1 MISSTDDG
9 KRTPFTK
16 LERGN
21 VESREKNTKKR
32 WQDTGNSCKLHS
44 SLWKNT
50 NSPHRSRCLIDDSQF
65 LAWVVRLKKKRK
77 KEKSILAHITHII
90 YCQWRASPQQVSEDP
105 FTSILFVGTLLPPA
119 GQMWNMSA
127 KTQIPFNL
135 YDLLSSYLKKT
146 KFKKKA
152 NLFIK
157 HNSYTRQFKVLY
169 SYIKSEEGK

>member
-65 LAWVVRLKKKRK
+65 LAWVVKDLKKKKKERK
-77 KEKSILAHITHII
+77 KHLSTYYPHNILSMESIST
-90 YCQWRASPQQVSEDP
+90 ASFRGPVHFHLICWYIAATCWTDVEHVSKNTNT
-105 FTSILFVGTLLPPA
+105 FQFIWFIVFL
-119 GQMWNMSA
+119 
-127 KTQIPFNL
+127 
-135 YDLLSSYLKKT
+135 
-146 KFKKKA
+146 FKKNK
-152 NLFIK
+152 I
-157 HNSYTRQFKVLY
+157 
-169 SYIKSEEGK
+169 